1 MAISL
6 KETETENKMEN
17 MPINKLIMN
26 VSAPIMISMLVQSL
40 YNLVDS
46 IFVSKI
52 SEGAITAVA
61 LALPLQQFMM
71 AVGLGTAVGVNSYL
85 SRSLGAKDYNKA
97 NKAANNGIVL
107 AFLSFVV
114 FFFIGLF
121 FSETIIGLQTSDAEI
136 VARGPIYQQI
146 CCMGSLGIFMHLM
159 FERILQSTGKT
170 MYTMIAQCIGA
181 VLNIVLDPILIFGWF
196 GMPKMGLSGAAIATV
211 VSQWIGAMSVIYFCL
226 KFNKEVKI
234 SPKFMKLDAKIVK
247 NIYKVGIPSIVMIS
261 IASVTV
267 FCYNRILSKFST
279 TAIALLGIYYR
290 LQGFIYMPIFG
301 LNNGMVAIVA
311 YNYGAK
317 KIDRMKECIFTGL
330 KYGTVVMVVGTII
343 MQVFPRPLL
352 MMFSASEKMMS
363 MGVVCFRIF
372 SLSFILAGV
381 SIICSGVFQAVGNGV
396 LSMLISITRQL
407 FILVPLA
414 YIFSLSGNVD
424 MVWWSMPIAEALAV
438 ILSVYYLRKLL
449 IDIDKIEGNKLLN

>member
-1 MAISL
+1 
-6 KETETENKMEN
+6 
-17 MPINKLIMN
+17 
-26 VSAPIMISMLVQSL
+26 
-40 YNLVDS
+40 
-46 IFVSKI
+46 
-52 SEGAITAVA
+52 
-61 LALPLQQFMM
+61 
-71 AVGLGTAVGVNSYL
+71 
-85 SRSLGAKDYNKA
+85 
-97 NKAANNGIVL
+97 
-107 AFLSFVV
+107 
-114 FFFIGLF
+114 
-121 FSETIIGLQTSDAEI
+121 
-136 VARGPIYQQI
+136 
-146 CCMGSLGIFMHLM
+146 
-159 FERILQSTGKT
+159 
-170 MYTMIAQCIGA
+170 
-181 VLNIVLDPILIFGWF
+181 
-196 GMPKMGLSGAAIATV
+196 
-211 VSQWIGAMSVIYFCL
+211 MSVIYFCL